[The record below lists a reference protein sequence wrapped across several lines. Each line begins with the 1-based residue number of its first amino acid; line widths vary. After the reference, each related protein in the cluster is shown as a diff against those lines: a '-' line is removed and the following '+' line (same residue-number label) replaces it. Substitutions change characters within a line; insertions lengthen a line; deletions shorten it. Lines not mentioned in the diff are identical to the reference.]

1 MPNNCFN
8 LTCPLS
14 RFVHLASLV
23 HAQTAPIRFAERAA
37 QVKQMCAPGM
47 AHDLQGESPCLTTC
61 QEEGLVKDNGVV
73 ARRGRK
79 EVWNKTRTRRTETAY
94 EAQALD
100 KAARHVNVQS
110 LNGRRLCKCSG

>member
-1 MPNNCFN
+1 M
-8 LTCPLS
+8 
-14 RFVHLASLV
+14 
-23 HAQTAPIRFAERAA
+23 
-37 QVKQMCAPGM
+37 
-47 AHDLQGESPCLTTC
+47 
-61 QEEGLVKDNGVV
+61 KDNGVV